1 MNTCLAA
8 DQFCTQSRACTSAID
23 LPIIPVAND
32 GSINCSLDN
41 VANIG
46 ADEYSKKIK
55 NSDQATDFLA
65 DFTDG
70 VVKYL
75 IRICGKEAVP
85 TIIQIANEINFQAA
99 IAPAGTAECG
109 LEIEANPPGTPA
121 AFNAAALFFVKP
133 NVFSNTAILC
143 TSSPNIK

>member
-1 MNTCLAA
+1 MQTGNRYGPVHH
-8 DQFCTQSRACTSAID
+8 SRACTSAID

-75 IRICGKEAVP
+75 IRMCGKEAVP

-99 IAPAGTAECG
+99 IPPAPVKYPNAGRYKTFLFMSIAKH
-109 LEIEANPPGTPA
+109 LKDNLTP
-121 AFNAAALFFVKP
+121 LFVK
-133 NVFSNTAILC
+133 
-143 TSSPNIK
+143 